1 MSVVC
6 AILVGMGKADWALRV
21 RGAEENSLR
30 NVDVT
35 FGRGLTAVVGVSGS
49 GKSSLVMDT
58 VYSEARR
65 RFLESASL
73 GSLFSQ
79 VRPARVRSIDG
90 LRPAV
95 SVGQNAVNTNPRS
108 TVATAVGI
116 LPLLRIVYAVFAPR
130 RCAACGTD
138 VGTRVGTEVQD
149 LDVILATLAATSAE
163 IMIIVPLLRQVPGR
177 HGRLLEHLRHRFD
190 PDAVTVDGA
199 LLSALE
205 ATELD
210 PDRPHDIEVR
220 VGQVG
225 PDTSHKI
232 IRSVLD
238 QAWALGTSLL
248 RIRGPGGEDRTVA
261 RGPYCGRCGERIPEL
276 KPGDFPDHPQARQH
290 RLDDHSLTD
299 LLDLSAEALLELLA
313 GLRLPEAARPV
324 LDQVRVRLS
333 ALQQLEVG
341 YLPLSRSSPTLS
353 RGEAQRV
360 RLAVVAATQI
370 DDLLHVLDEPT
381 IGLDAVQVGRLLRR
395 LGRLRGPVIM
405 VEHDPWAIAE
415 ADEVI
420 ELGPGGGERGGR
432 ITFQGT
438 PAELLTSGAASGEW
452 FFGRRPPADRI
463 AAAAEDQEFLT
474 VRGAR
479 AHNLTGFDVTIPTGR
494 ICVVTGPSG
503 AGKSTLVGDVLV
515 ASIEAGKPVQCD
527 ELEGPRLRAVV
538 IDQAPIG
545 RTPRSNAATY
555 TGAATHVRRRFAAA
569 TPLSASAFSFNRAE
583 GACQTCAGM
592 GAVELKLPH
601 LPSEWQTCES
611 CDGQRFGD
619 DVLSARVTLTDG
631 RPYSIAELYDSTIDE
646 AAELLGDDPA
656 CRTILDQ
663 LVRIGLGYLRL
674 GQPSTTLSGGEAQR
688 IKIAKWLA
696 KARSGDLVVLDEP
709 TTGLHPADLSRLA
722 AVLRDL
728 SDRGCTVL
736 VVEHHPDLIGLADWV
751 IRLGPG
757 GGPAGGRLISAGPD
771 PAVKRPKRPRPRGT
785 ARKAA
790 RGSPAI
796 AVSGAVANNLRDVS
810 VTFAKN
816 KITGIVGVSG
826 SGKSSLLIDVLAAE
840 AHRQL
845 LECLSMYER
854 QSVREMP
861 TVEVGSVAGIGPT
874 VFIRPD
880 RDLNNPRSTI
890 GSATEVSLQLGVL
903 LARAGSG
910 ARRQLQPN
918 HFSGLTY
925 ESACLGCRGLGTL
938 PVLRPERLIIHPEKP
953 LCAGAMYSP
962 GYFPQSYLSKPESGG
977 YAMVQGLAHRWGFD
991 PFATT
996 WEEMTEPQQQAFLY
1010 GEDGRRPWPSTDQ
1023 SSWPGFFEM
1032 IKYWDQGGL
1041 YLDHVRCPD
1050 CGGGRLR
1057 PEFLEVR
1064 LGPANRQVLHELPL
1078 VDVLALVAG
1087 FDLPPDAPPWVHTA
1101 RTVAVRRLRFLDEVG
1116 LGYLQLDRPTA
1127 SLSAGEAQRVKLAGL
1142 LGGELTGMT
1151 VLLDE
1156 PTRGLHP
1163 AEIRSLAMV
1172 LTTLRDSGNTIIL
1185 TDHDPDLLE
1194 VTDELLVLGP
1204 GSGAEGGTVLPK
1216 RSRAARALHPAYA
1229 PVPDRTPRTPADWL
1243 RVHGARENNLAGD
1256 RVDLPLGVLVG
1267 VCGPSGSGKS
1277 TLCIDTVGRALD
1289 PPTLTTSVAHEAVN
1303 PGRHDLIENAP
1314 ARTVCSSQARLGGQS
1329 VGHHLGVLP
1338 AVRRAFLQ
1346 SDEVEDLDLT
1356 EKDLMPN
1363 CRACRGRGYVTQELG
1378 FLPSIDSPC
1387 DACESTGYDRA
1398 IRRIAVRGHDLSELA
1413 AMTLTEVGDLWSDVA
1428 AVARGVDVAC
1438 SLGLG
1443 YLRLGQPGRSLS
1455 GGEAQRVKLTRALS
1469 KRVRTPTLFILDE
1482 PTVGLHPKDVEAL
1495 WRALDAIV
1503 EGGHTVLVVEH
1514 DPWLLASCDWL
1525 VELGPGGGPAGGRV
1539 VATGPPR
1546 ELIMATT
1553 VTAPQ
1558 LRRVLS

>member
-1 MSVVC
+1 
-6 AILVGMGKADWALRV
+6 MGRIPIGEEGKDWALRV
-21 RGAEENSLR
+21 RGAAENSLR
-30 NVDVT
+30 DVDVT

-58 VYSEARR
+58 LYSEARR
-65 RFLESASL
+65 RFLESVSL

-116 LPLLRIVYAVFAPR
+116 LPLLRVVYAIFVPR
-130 RCAACGTD
+130 RCACCGAD
-138 VGTRVGTEVQD
+138 VGTRVGAEVQD
-149 LDVILATLAATSAE
+149 LDVILATLAAVDADLM
-163 IMIIVPLLRQVPGR
+163 IMVPLLRQVPGR
-177 HGRLLEHLRHRFD
+177 HGRLLAQLRLRFD
-190 PDAVTVDGA
+190 PAAVEVDGA
-199 LLSALE
+199 PLADLDAE
-205 ATELD
+205 GLD
-210 PDRPHDIEVR
+210 PGRPHDIDVAVGR
-220 VGQVG
+220 VG
-225 PDTSHKI
+225 PATSHKI

-238 QAWALGTSLL
+238 QAWALGTALL
-248 RIRGPGGEDRTVA
+248 RLRDPSGAERTVA

-276 KPGDFPDHPQARQH
+276 KPGDFPDHPQAANH
-290 RLDDHSLTD
+290 RLEAHSLTE
-299 LLDLSAEALLELLA
+299 LLDLSADALLELLA
-313 GLRLPEAARPV
+313 GHHLPEPARPV
-324 LDQVRVRLS
+324 LDQITVRLT
-333 ALQQLEVG
+333 ALRQMEVG

-360 RLAVVAATQI
+360 RLAVVAATRI

-415 ADEVI
+415 ADDVI

-438 PAELLTSGAASGEW
+438 PAELLASGAASGEW
-452 FFGRRPPADRI
+452 FFGHRPVTDRPATPTTR
-463 AAAAEDQEFLT
+463 ATEFLT

-479 AHNLTGFDVTIPTGR
+479 AHNLTGFDVTLPTGR

-515 ASIEAGKPVQCD
+515 ASVKAGKPIQCD

-555 TGAATHVRRRFAAA
+555 TGAATQLRRRFAAA
-569 TPLSASAFSFNRAE
+569 TQLSASAFSFNRAE
-583 GACQTCAGM
+583 GACPTCAGM

-601 LPSEWQTCES
+601 LPSEWQPCET

-619 DVLSARVTLTDG
+619 DVLAARVTLADG
-631 RPYSIAELYDSTIDE
+631 RPYSIAELYDSTIED
-646 AAELLGDDPA
+646 AAGLLGDDPP

-696 KARSGDLVVLDEP
+696 TARSGDLVVLDEP

-722 AVLRDL
+722 DVLRDL
-728 SDRGCTVL
+728 AARGCTVV

-771 PAVKRPKRPRPRGT
+771 PAVRRPRRARPRT
-785 ARKAA
+785 AARKGA

-796 AVSGAVANNLRDVS
+796 TVSGAAANNLRDLS

-854 QSVREMP
+854 QSVRELP
-861 TVEVGSVAGIGPT
+861 SVEVGAVAGIGPT

-890 GSATEVSLQLGVL
+890 GSATEVSLQLGIL

-910 ARRQLQPN
+910 ARRPLQPN

-977 YAMVQGLAHRWGFD
+977 FAMIRGLAERCGFD
-991 PFATT
+991 PFGTPWA
-996 WEEMTEPQQQAFLY
+996 ELTEPQRQAFLY
-1010 GEDGRRPWPSTDQ
+1010 GEDGRQPWPNSDQ
-1023 SSWPGFFEM
+1023 SIWPGFFEI

-1057 PEFLEVR
+1057 PEFLAVR
-1064 LGPANRQVLHELPL
+1064 LGPANRQTLHELPL
-1078 VDVLALVAG
+1078 AEVLAVVDG
-1087 FDLPPDAPPWVHTA
+1087 FALPPDAPPWVHTA
-1101 RTVAVRRLRFLDEVG
+1101 KAVAVRRLRFLGEVG

-1127 SLSAGEAQRVKLAGL
+1127 TLSAGEAQRVKLAGL

-1163 AEIRSLAMV
+1163 TEIRSLATV
-1172 LTTLRDSGNTIIL
+1172 LTTLRDGGNTIIL

-1194 VTDELLVLGP
+1194 VADELLVLGP
-1204 GSGAEGGTVLPK
+1204 GSGAAGGTVLPK
-1216 RSRAARALHPAYA
+1216 RSRAARALQPGYP
-1229 PVPDRTPRTPADWL
+1229 PVPDRTPRAPTDWL
-1243 RVHGARENNLAGD
+1243 RVHGARENNLVGD
-1256 RVDLPLGVLVG
+1256 RIDLPLGVLVG

-1277 TLCIDTVGRALD
+1277 TLCIDTIGRALD
-1289 PPTLTTSVAHEAVN
+1289 PPRLTTSVAREEVN
-1303 PGRHDLIENAP
+1303 PGRHDAIENAP

-1329 VGHHLGVLP
+1329 VGHHLGLLP

-1346 SDEVEDLDLT
+1346 SDEVEDLGLTERDLT
-1356 EKDLMPN
+1356 PN
-1363 CRACRGRGYVTQELG
+1363 CRACRGRGYLTQELG

-1398 IRRIAVRGHDLSELA
+1398 VRRLRVRGHDLSELA
-1413 AMTLTEVGDLWSDVA
+1413 ALTLTELGELWPDVP
-1428 AVARGVDVAC
+1428 AVARGVRAAR

-1455 GGEAQRVKLTRALS
+1455 GGEAQRIKLTRALA
-1469 KRVRTPTLFILDE
+1469 KRLRTPTLFILDE

-1495 WRALDAIV
+1495 RLALDAIV
-1503 EGGHTVLVVEH
+1503 DDGHTVLVVEH
-1514 DPWLLASCDWL
+1514 DPWLLAGCDWL
-1525 VELGPGGGPAGGRV
+1525 IELGPDGGPAGGRV
-1539 VATGPPR
+1539 VATGTPR
-1546 ELIMATT
+1546 QLIMADT